1 MITTKLASFQYKEAG
16 FLAVFVYFEGDNIM
30 TIYDSC
36 QPAIQSCLGT
46 RTFALAWM
54 YSDEKTM
61 DMHIHDCYEIY
72 FSISGGKQFLID
84 RRLYDVDPGNIFF
97 INQFESHHLTQ
108 VDAAAH
114 ERIVISIH
122 PEYLKRLS
130 TTQTDL
136 SYCFTCRDTPFG
148 HKIML
153 SKEYQKRFTFFIHKL
168 SESRDYGQDI
178 IDRAVF
184 QEMMACLNYIFI
196 SCCNGNMEMPATQML
211 TSAHYEEIDELLSF
225 INQHLAEDLSMPV
238 LASRLHFSSSY
249 LRKLFKDATGTTITR
264 YIIAKRISMAKL
276 LLSDG
281 HSVTETSILCGFQDY
296 SNFLK
301 TFTKM
306 VGVSPKKY
314 VSCEH

>member
-1 MITTKLASFQYKEAG
+1 ML
-16 FLAVFVYFEGDNIM
+16 
-30 TIYDSC
+30 IYDSC
-36 QPAIQSCLGT
+36 KSTIQSCLET
-46 RTFALAWM
+46 QTFAIAWM

-84 RRLYDVDPGNIFF
+84 KRLYEVDPGNIFF

-130 TTQTDL
+130 TQQTDL
-136 SYCFTCRDTPFG
+136 SHCFTCRDTPFG

-153 SKEYQKRFTFFIHKL
+153 SKEHQKKFTYFIHKL

-178 IDRAVF
+178 MDRAIF
-184 QEMMACLNYIFI
+184 LEMMAWLNYMFI
-196 SCCNGNMEMPATQML
+196 SCCNGNMEIPSVQRLA
-211 TSAHYEEIDELLSF
+211 SVHYEQIDELLSY
-225 INQHLAEDLSMPV
+225 INQHLAEDLSISV

-249 LRKLFKDATGTTITR
+249 LRKIFKDATGTTINR
-264 YIIAKRISMAKL
+264 YIIAKRISMAKRL
-276 LLSDG
+276 LTDG
-281 HSVTETSILCGFQDY
+281 YSVTETSLLCGFQDY

-301 TFTKM
+301 SFTKA
-306 VGVSPKKY
+306 VGISPKKY
-314 VSCEH
+314 ASCEH